1 MQKWRI
7 HPGKALIDSF
17 YVPWS
22 YERQITDPDP
32 DLPKGT
38 HHKILS
44 CQAAQF
50 QEQLIFLFI
59 V

>member
-1 MQKWRI
+1 MAN

-22 YERQITDPDP
+22 YECQITDPDP

-38 HHKILS
+38 HPKILS